1 LRSWSGSVLVAV
13 SVTAEIAAAI
23 SAVLAKTLA
32 AKAAGA
38 TWDANAGKLKLTF
51 KRPSPIYPPQ

>member
-1 LRSWSGSVLVAV
+1 
-13 SVTAEIAAAI
+13 
-23 SAVLAKTLA
+23 VLAETLA

>member
-1 LRSWSGSVLVAV
+1 MPRREGDKINRD
-13 SVTAEIAAAI
+13 EIATAI
-23 SAVLAKTLA
+23 SAVLAKTPA

-38 TWDANAGKLKLTF
+38 KWDANTGKLKLTF